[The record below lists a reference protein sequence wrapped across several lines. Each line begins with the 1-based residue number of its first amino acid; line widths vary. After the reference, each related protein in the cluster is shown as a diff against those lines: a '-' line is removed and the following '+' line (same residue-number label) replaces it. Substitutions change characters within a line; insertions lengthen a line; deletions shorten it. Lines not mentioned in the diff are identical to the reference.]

1 MQEFNDIKGM
11 VYDEIENISRQGK
24 LNKESVCILGELVD
38 ILKDIGTVEMFEE
51 ELYVPENEY
60 SLASGYMS
68 NGGHSQRGNIRGGN
82 SYRGNKS
89 YGYGRRNYGG
99 YSRDGAHDHMISQLH
114 QIMNETQNDEDRQ
127 AVQRLIDQM
136 SNN

>member
-68 NGGHSQRGNIRGGN
+68 NGG
-82 SYRGNKS
+82 
-89 YGYGRRNYGG
+89 
-99 YSRDGAHDHMISQLH
+99 YS
-114 QIMNETQNDEDRQ
+114 
-127 AVQRLIDQM
+127 
-136 SNN
+136 

>member
-24 LNKESVCILGELVD
+24 L
-38 ILKDIGTVEMFEE
+38 
-51 ELYVPENEY
+51 
-60 SLASGYMS
+60 ASGYMS
-68 NGGHSQRGNIRGGN
+68 NGGYSQRGNIRGGN
-82 SYRGNKS
+82 SYRSNKS

-114 QIMNETQNDEDRQ
+114 QIMNEAQNDEDRQ